1 MEISNRLQLTD
12 RQVKI
17 WFQNRR
23 MKKKRLIIRDKSG
36 NVLSISDK
44 DAMEDGYESPESIY
58 QRMDSNGEMQVTAI
72 QPATVVSNNVPSKSN
87 FQMGFGL
94 ARIRL
99 SNSWIALFE
108 LTNHKTGIFY
118 LIFKFAL

>member
-94 ARIRL
+94 DQGL
-99 SNSWIALFE
+99 
-108 LTNHKTGIFY
+108 K
-118 LIFKFAL
+118 

>member
-58 QRMDSNGEMQVTAI
+58 QRMDPNGEMQVTAI

-87 FQMGFGL
+87 FQMGFG
-94 ARIRL
+94 
-99 SNSWIALFE
+99 
-108 LTNHKTGIFY
+108 
-118 LIFKFAL
+118 